1 MAYTEIAMAVGN
13 SPEILARNVKMMISS
28 GFQPY
33 GDVQM
38 LSGTLFGM
46 KMAKG
51 TANNVEDF
59 MVTSDTTIQGLVNRV
74 NRYLAQGW
82 RRFGNAHFEDGAY
95 LSALAKGDFVS
106 DEEGGSGEAGPQG
119 PVGPQGPAGPAGAI
133 GPQGPQG
140 PTGATGPAGAAGAKG
155 ETGPAGPVGP
165 QGPQG
170 ETGEAG
176 PQGPIGATGAAGPAG
191 PKGDKGDAGPVGPAG
206 LTFRGMYDAATAYVK
221 DDVVTFNNSSWFATA
236 AVTGEN
242 PDVSDSWELLA
253 AQGAPGPQGSAGPA
267 GPTGPT
273 GPAGIQGPQGER
285 GLQGEQGPAGPQG
298 LQGVAGAVGPQGPAG
313 PQGERGLQGPTGPQG
328 LQGVAGPASYNV
340 ASGVRS
346 GLINQTD
353 TDFIDIPGET
363 TIRFALTGE
372 KNATVAAKG
381 LWVGVSNTGTSNIAS
396 IRHTAYQIDSLTT
409 VAADKLKNYTA
420 IVTSMPPG
428 TALWNSV
435 FKPGVFGVTSEHYV
449 TTSPGATADSKCFKL
464 TIVGIRNSSDALAG
478 VYAYKVENLSEP
490 LA

>member
-1 MAYTEIAMAVGN
+1 
-13 SPEILARNVKMMISS
+13 
-28 GFQPY
+28 
-33 GDVQM
+33 
-38 LSGTLFGM
+38 
-46 KMAKG
+46 MAKG

-119 PVGPQGPAGPAGAI
+119 PIGPQGPVGPAGAV

-155 ETGPAGPVGP
+155 DTGPAGPVGP

-170 ETGEAG
+170 ETGDAG

-221 DDVVTFNNSSWFATA
+221 DDVVTFNNSSWFAT
-236 AVTGEN
+236 V
-242 PDVSDSWELLA
+242 P
-253 AQGAPGPQGSAGPA
+253 
-267 GPTGPT
+267 
-273 GPAGIQGPQGER
+273 
-285 GLQGEQGPAGPQG
+285 
-298 LQGVAGAVGPQGPAG
+298 
-313 PQGERGLQGPTGPQG
+313 
-328 LQGVAGPASYNV
+328 
-340 ASGVRS
+340 
-346 GLINQTD
+346 
-353 TDFIDIPGET
+353 
-363 TIRFALTGE
+363 
-372 KNATVAAKG
+372 AKG
-381 LWVGVSNTGTSNIAS
+381 LWVGVSNTGTANIAS

-428 TALWNSV
+428 AALWNSV

-478 VYAYKVENLSEP
+478 VYAYKVENLSKP